1 MPLSAFLLS
10 CQKIINLDK
19 SMKPTLLILA
29 AGIGSRYGGVKQM
42 DKIGPSGE
50 SIIDYSVFDAIK
62 AGFGKVVFVLNP
74 KIENDFKAVYE
85 PRLSGKIETAY
96 VLQELNN
103 IPGDVSVN
111 PKRVK
116 PWGTGHAVLAAKGE
130 INTPF
135 AVINADDFY
144 GREAFEVLGR
154 FLSEQNNEASH
165 YAMVGYQLTNTLS
178 ENGSVSRGI
187 CSTENGLLTDVVER
201 TKIYRKEG
209 RIVFEEE
216 GKEHSIN
223 GNSLVSMNFWGFT
236 PKYFEQSEAYFID
249 FILENAQQL
258 KAEFYIPYVV
268 NKLIKQSDA
277 DVRVLESH
285 DQWFG
290 VTYQEDKPIT
300 IAKVKELVKEGVYPE
315 NLWK

>member
-1 MPLSAFLLS
+1 
-10 CQKIINLDK
+10 
-19 SMKPTLLILA
+19 MKPTLLILA
-29 AGIGSRYGGVKQM
+29 AGIGSRYGGIKQM

-74 KIENDFKAVYE
+74 KIIKDFKAVYE

-96 VLQELNN
+96 VLQEIDN
-103 IPGDVSVN
+103 IPAGVSFN
-111 PKRVK
+111 PERIK
-116 PWGTGHAVLAAKGE
+116 PWGTGHAVLVAKE
-130 INTPF
+130 VVNTPF

-144 GREAFEVLGR
+144 GREAFEVISA
-154 FLSEQNNEASH
+154 FLSERGNAETH
-165 YAMVGYQLTNTLS
+165 YAMVGYQLENTLS

-187 CSTENGLLTDVVER
+187 CSTKNSLLTDVVER
-201 TKIYRKEG
+201 TKIYRTEG

-216 GKEHSIN
+216 DKENPIDEK
-223 GNSLVSMNFWGFT
+223 SLVSMNFWGFT
-236 PKYFEQSEAYFID
+236 PKYFEQSEAGFAD
-249 FILENAQQL
+249 FIRENAQQL

-268 NKLIKQSDA
+268 NKLITKGDA

-285 DQWFG
+285 DHWFG
-290 VTYQEDKPIT
+290 VTYQEDKPVT
-300 IAKVKELVKEGVYPE
+300 IAKVKELVQNGVYPE